1 MVIASLLILSGIL
14 FGLQNFST
22 DKNKESINFLP
33 FVDTVFAKITRS
45 FTTEFPPNSF
55 TINFCGYGY
64 SIMYIPEGEEYI
76 ILRGARLIKTDEYG
90 NEIWNRTY
98 GEDFSGSSVIQ
109 TPDGGY
115 IIVGDNSSYGTGKD
129 DIWLIKTDAYGN
141 EIWNATYGGKNNDW
155 GYSVI
160 QSLDG
165 GYVIVGCTWSYGAGK
180 NDIWLIKT
188 DAYGNEIWNATYGG
202 KGYERGYSVI
212 QTSDGGYIIVGY
224 TTSYCAGHYIY
235 NAWLIKT
242 DEYGNEI
249 WNRNFNKYVFRGRSD
264 NYGFSVMQTSD
275 GGYIIVGLSFWL
287 YYDYDHEEY
296 IWLIKTDAYGN
307 ETWNRIFDYEY
318 SEHSVTWLKQL
329 IEVANNHRPI
339 VIITYPTNG
348 TTVNGIVTIQG
359 SASDED
365 GDETIQKVEVKID
378 NGKWL
383 IATGTLNWAYTL
395 DTTKLENGNHTIY
408 ARSYDGKEYS
418 KIASITVEV
427 KNQKEEIGIP
437 GFEMIALFAAVL
449 TVVARKRVKEK

>member
-76 ILRGARLIKTDEYG
+76 ILRGAR
-90 NEIWNRTY
+90 
-98 GEDFSGSSVIQ
+98 
-109 TPDGGY
+109 
-115 IIVGDNSSYGTGKD
+115 
-129 DIWLIKTDAYGN
+129 
-141 EIWNATYGGKNNDW
+141 
-155 GYSVI
+155 
-160 QSLDG
+160 
-165 GYVIVGCTWSYGAGK
+165 
-180 NDIWLIKT
+180 
-188 DAYGNEIWNATYGG
+188 
-202 KGYERGYSVI
+202 
-212 QTSDGGYIIVGY
+212 
-224 TTSYCAGHYIY
+224 
-235 NAWLIKT
+235 LIKT